1 MNSHCLLSIDD
12 FDKCKYEKLAEKIYV
27 GKNIVLSDYIY
38 RYIKLEYLI
47 DLLETGNLYI
57 SNRKA
62 FADQREVGKKL
73 NKKNNFQLTPYPMEE
88 SDKFFYAEQARKIQE
103 SRNVCISCW
112 TYDKLLIND
121 SGESIENYLMWKSYS
136 NNNLIVRIKTRI
148 EDLLFSMYDVKS
160 VVVANDVYYKK
171 ESIDYSVN
179 DSIFSKTKYYRYED
193 EFRLCVLSTNSNIC
207 LPLNV
212 ERMLYEVT
220 LSPFISKQYYE
231 FIKDFMEKKY
241 NFLVGKISKSEI
253 LEF

>member
-1 MNSHCLLSIDD
+1 MDSQCLLSIDD
-12 FDKCKYEKLAEKIYV
+12 FDKRKYEKYADKIYV
-27 GKNIVLSDYIY
+27 GKDVVLSNYIY
-38 RYIKLEYLI
+38 RYVKFKYLI
-47 DLLETGNLYI
+47 DLLETGKLYI

-62 FADQREVGKKL
+62 FADQREIGRKL
-73 NKKNNFQLTPYPMEE
+73 NKKNKFQLTPYPMKET
-88 SDKFFYAEQARKIQE
+88 DITFYAEQALKIQE

-112 TYDKLLIND
+112 TYDRLLIND

-136 NNNLIVRIKTRI
+136 NNDLIVRIKTRI
-148 EDLLFSMYDVKS
+148 EDLLFSMHNVKS

-171 ESIDYSVN
+171 ESVDYAIS
-179 DSIFSKTKYYRYED
+179 DSIFSKTEYYRYED

-212 ERMLYEVT
+212 EGMLYEVT

-231 FIKDFMEKKY
+231 FIKDFMEQKY
-241 NFLVGKISKSEI
+241 NFLVGRIRKSEI